1 MKKIILSAYLVLA
14 TCISGQAQCMLDLGP
29 DRFACGTFQGND
41 TLDLGSQ
48 ISLQNTVGSLTYAW
62 EAHYIQQL
70 GSTTIELWAS
80 DILDDTTSANPKYTA
95 ALDSMQFFLTIS
107 DSLGNTC
114 RDSVQVYLSSFVS
127 TLGTIHASIQEGDSV
142 FLNFGS
148 NISGGT
154 GPLTFLWR
162 PNHGLVDSTIA
173 NGFWAKPTH
182 SIAYYSTVWDTVGCS
197 AVGAPYYYITVN
209 PLSEKE
215 LRLADHFKVYPNPSS
230 GVLFIES
237 NLEEVRSFK
246 LISADGRT
254 VLSLDHLPLQLDLG
268 AYTNGL
274 YWLQVNTASE
284 SFCRRLV
291 LQN

>member
-1 MKKIILSAYLVLA
+1 MKKFILCTFLSLFSLA
-14 TCISGQAQCMLDLGP
+14 GLKAQCSLDLGP
-29 DRFACGTFQGND
+29 DLYACGTLQGND

-48 ISLQNTVGSLTYAW
+48 ISLQNTVGSLTYTW
-62 EAHYIQQL
+62 EAHYFQQL

-80 DILDDTTSANPKYTA
+80 DVLDDTTSANPKYTA
-95 ALDSMQFFLTIS
+95 SLDSMQFFLTIS

-127 TLGTIHASIQEGDSV
+127 TLGTINASIQEGDSI

-154 GPLTFLWR
+154 GPLTYLWR
-162 PNHGLVDSTIA
+162 PNHGLVDSTLE
-173 NGFWAKPTH
+173 NGFWAKPNH
-182 SIAYYSTVWDTVGCS
+182 SIAYYATVWDTVGCS

-215 LRLADHFKVYPNPSS
+215 LRLSDHFKVYPNPSS

-237 NLEEVRSFK
+237 NLEDVRSFK

-274 YWLQVNTASE
+274 YWLQVNTARE
-284 SFCRRLV
+284 SFSKRLV